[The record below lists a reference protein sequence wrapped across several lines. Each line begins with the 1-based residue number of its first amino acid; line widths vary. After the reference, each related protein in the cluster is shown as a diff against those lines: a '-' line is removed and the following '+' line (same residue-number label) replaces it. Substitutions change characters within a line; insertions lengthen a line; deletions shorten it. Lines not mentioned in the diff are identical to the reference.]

1 MLTKDTPMA
10 NYIARRL
17 GLAVLVMLTISF
29 LSFIMLKMSG
39 DLAISMAGEGS
50 GADYVEFL
58 RKTYGWDK
66 PLVVQYWN
74 WLMKAMT
81 GDIGTSFYYG
91 SSVTSLVAD
100 RLPTTLALGAMAIVL
115 ALAIAIPLG
124 MAAGRYQG
132 KIIDKIALF
141 IALLGVST
149 PIFWLSFILILVL
162 GLQLAIL
169 PISGGGSFEGLI
181 MPAMALAFYAMPA
194 VIRISRAGM
203 IDVMRSDY
211 IRTARAKGLRP
222 YQIYVQHALRNTL
235 VPVVAVASVQF
246 GFLLGGSVVV
256 ENIFAI
262 HGIGYLTWEAINQND
277 YPVVQAAL
285 LTVSAAYVVLTLLA
299 DIINMMI
306 DPRIRLS

>member
-1 MLTKDTPMA
+1 MA
-10 NYIARRL
+10 CYIARRL
-17 GLAVLVMLTISF
+17 GLAILVMLTISF
-29 LSFIMLKMSG
+29 MSFVMLKMSG
-39 DLAISMAGEGS
+39 DLAISLAGEGS

-66 PLVVQYWN
+66 PLPVQYWN
-74 WLMKAMT
+74 WLIKALQ
-81 GDIGTSFYYG
+81 GDVGTSFYYG
-91 SSVTSLVAD
+91 SPVLSLIAE
-100 RLPTTLALGAMAIVL
+100 RLPATLSLGAMAIAM

-124 MAAGRYQG
+124 MAGGRAPG
-132 KIIDKIALF
+132 GIVDRIALF

-149 PIFWLSFILILVL
+149 PIFWLSFLLILVL
-162 GLQLAIL
+162 GIQFAVL
-169 PISGGGSFEGLI
+169 PISGGGSVRHLV
-181 MPAMALAFYAMPA
+181 MPAMALAFYSMPA
-194 VIRISRAGM
+194 IIRISRAGM
-203 IDVMRSDY
+203 MEVMRSEY

-222 YQIYVQHALRNTL
+222 WQIYLQHALRNTL

-285 LTVSAAYVVLTLLA
+285 LAVSAAYVVLTLLA
-299 DIINMMI
+299 DIVNMMI
-306 DPRIRLS
+306 DPRIRLE

>member
-1 MLTKDTPMA
+1 MA

-17 GLAVLVMLTISF
+17 GLAVLVMLTISL

-39 DLAISMAGEGS
+39 DLAISLAGEGS

-66 PLVVQYWN
+66 PLIVQYWD
-74 WLMKAMT
+74 WLIKALT

-91 SSVTSLVAD
+91 SPVTTLIAE
-100 RLPTTLALGAMAIVL
+100 RMPATLALGAMAIVM
-115 ALAIAIPLG
+115 ALAVAIPLG

-132 KIIDKIALF
+132 KIVDKIALF

-149 PIFWLSFILILVL
+149 PIFWLSFLLILVL
-162 GLQLAIL
+162 GLQWGVL
-169 PISGGGSFEGLI
+169 PISGGGSFKHLL
-181 MPAMALAFYAMPA
+181 MPAMALAFYSMPA
-194 VIRISRAGM
+194 VIRIARAGM

-222 YQIYVQHALRNTL
+222 WQIYLNHALRNTL

-256 ENIFAI
+256 ENIFAV

-299 DIINMMI
+299 DIVNVMI
-306 DPRIRLS
+306 DPRIRLN

>member
-1 MLTKDTPMA
+1 MA
-10 NYIARRL
+10 YYIARRL
-17 GLAVLVMLTISF
+17 GLAVMVMLTISL
-29 LSFIMLKMSG
+29 LSFLMLKMSG

-66 PLVVQYWN
+66 PLIVQYGD
-74 WLMKAMT
+74 WLWKALR

-91 SSVTSLVAD
+91 SPVLDLVAKSM
-100 RLPTTLALGAMAIVL
+100 PVTLTLGAWAIVIALGT
-115 ALAIAIPLG
+115 AIPLG
-124 MAAGRYQG
+124 MAAGSRPG
-132 KIIDKIALF
+132 SWIDRIALF
-141 IALLGVST
+141 IALIGVST
-149 PIFWLSFILILVL
+149 PIFWLSFVLILVL
-162 GLQLAIL
+162 GLEFAVL
-169 PISGGGSFEGLI
+169 PISGGGTPAHFV
-181 MPAMALAFYAMPA
+181 MPAIALAFYSMPA
-194 VIRISRAGM
+194 IIRISRAGM

-222 YQIYVQHALRNTL
+222 HQIYLGHALRNTL

-256 ENIFAI
+256 ENIFAL

-285 LTVSAAYVVLTLLA
+285 LTVSSAYVVLTLLA
-299 DIINMMI
+299 DLLNVMI
-306 DPRIRLS
+306 DPRIRLD

>member
-1 MLTKDTPMA
+1 MA

-29 LSFIMLKMSG
+29 LSFMMLKMSG

-66 PLVVQYWN
+66 PLVVQYWD
-74 WLMKAMT
+74 WLVKALS

-91 SSVTSLVAD
+91 SPVTTLIAE
-100 RLPTTLALGAMAIVL
+100 RMPATLALGAMAIVM
-115 ALAIAIPLG
+115 ALVVAIPLG

-132 KIIDKIALF
+132 KWVDKVALF
-141 IALLGVST
+141 VALLGVST
-149 PIFWLSFILILVL
+149 PIFWLSFVLILWL
-162 GLQLAIL
+162 GLQWAIL
-169 PISGGGSFEGLI
+169 PISGGGSFRHLL
-181 MPAMALAFYAMPA
+181 MPAMALAFYSMPA

-222 YQIYVQHALRNTL
+222 WQIYLRHALRNTL

-256 ENIFAI
+256 ENIFAV

-299 DIINMMI
+299 DIVNVMI
-306 DPRIRLS
+306 DPRIRLN

>member
-1 MLTKDTPMA
+1 MA
-10 NYIARRL
+10 SYIARRL

-29 LSFIMLKMSG
+29 LSFLMLKMSG

-66 PLVVQYWN
+66 PLITQYWD
-74 WLMKAMT
+74 WLVKALQ

-91 SSVTSLVAD
+91 SPVMTLIVERMPA
-100 RLPTTLALGAMAIVL
+100 TLALGAMAIVM
-115 ALAIAIPLG
+115 ALCTAIPLG
-124 MAAGRYQG
+124 MAAGRYPG
-132 KIIDKIALF
+132 RLIDKVALLV
-141 IALLGVST
+141 ALLGVST
-149 PIFWLSFILILVL
+149 PIFWLSFLLILVL
-162 GLQLAIL
+162 GLQFAVL
-169 PISGGGSFEGLI
+169 PISGGGSFRHLI
-181 MPAMALAFYAMPA
+181 MPAMALAFYSMPA
-194 VIRISRAGM
+194 IIRISRAGM
-203 IDVMRSDY
+203 IEVMRSDY

-222 YQIYVQHALRNTL
+222 HRIYLGHALRNTL

-285 LTVSAAYVVLTLLA
+285 LAVSAAYVVLTLLA
-299 DIINMMI
+299 DIVNMMI
-306 DPRIRLS
+306 DPRIRLD

>member
-1 MLTKDTPMA
+1 MA

-29 LSFIMLKMSG
+29 LSFMMLKMSG

-66 PLVVQYWN
+66 PLVVQYWD
-74 WLMKAMT
+74 WLVKALS

-91 SSVTSLVAD
+91 SPVTTLIAE
-100 RLPTTLALGAMAIVL
+100 RMPATLALGAMAIVM
-115 ALAIAIPLG
+115 ALVVAIPLG

-132 KIIDKIALF
+132 KWVDKIALF
-141 IALLGVST
+141 VALLGVST
-149 PIFWLSFILILVL
+149 PIFWLSFVLILWL
-162 GLQLAIL
+162 GLQWAIL
-169 PISGGGSFEGLI
+169 PISGGGSFRHLL
-181 MPAMALAFYAMPA
+181 MPAMALAFYSMPA

-222 YQIYVQHALRNTL
+222 WQIYLRHALRNTL

-256 ENIFAI
+256 ENIFAV

-299 DIINMMI
+299 DIVNVMI
-306 DPRIRLS
+306 DPRIRLN

>member
-1 MLTKDTPMA
+1 MA
-10 NYIARRL
+10 SYIARRL

-29 LSFIMLKMSG
+29 LSFLMLKMSG

-66 PLVVQYWN
+66 PLIVQYWD
-74 WLMKAMT
+74 WLVKALQ

-91 SSVTSLVAD
+91 SPVMTLIVERMPA
-100 RLPTTLALGAMAIVL
+100 TLALGAMAIVM
-115 ALAIAIPLG
+115 ALCTAIPLG
-124 MAAGRYQG
+124 MAAGRYPG
-132 KIIDKIALF
+132 RLIDKVALLV
-141 IALLGVST
+141 ALLGVST
-149 PIFWLSFILILVL
+149 PIFWLSFLLILVL
-162 GLQLAIL
+162 GLQFAVL
-169 PISGGGSFEGLI
+169 PISGGGSFRHLI
-181 MPAMALAFYAMPA
+181 MPAMALAFYSMPA
-194 VIRISRAGM
+194 IIRISRAGM
-203 IDVMRSDY
+203 IEVMRSDY

-222 YQIYVQHALRNTL
+222 HRIYLGHALRNTL

-285 LTVSAAYVVLTLLA
+285 LAVSSAYVVLTLLA
-299 DIINMMI
+299 DIVNMMI
-306 DPRIRLS
+306 DPRIRLD

>member
-1 MLTKDTPMA
+1 MA
-10 NYIARRL
+10 YYIARRL

-29 LSFIMLKMSG
+29 LSFVMLKMSG
-39 DLAISMAGEGS
+39 DLAISLAGEGS

-66 PLVVQYWN
+66 PLPVQYWD
-74 WLMKAMT
+74 WLTKALQ

-91 SSVTSLVAD
+91 SPVMSLIAE
-100 RLPTTLALGAMAIVL
+100 RMPATLSLGAMAIL
-115 ALAIAIPLG
+115 IALAVAIPLG
-124 MAAGRYQG
+124 MAAGRAPG
-132 KIIDKIALF
+132 GVIDRIALF

-149 PIFWLSFILILVL
+149 PIFWLSFLLILVL
-162 GLQLAIL
+162 GIQFAVL
-169 PISGGGSFEGLI
+169 PISGGGSVRHLV
-181 MPAMALAFYAMPA
+181 MPAMALAFYSMPA
-194 VIRISRAGM
+194 IIRISRAGM
-203 IDVMRSDY
+203 IEVMRSEY

-222 YQIYVQHALRNTL
+222 WQIYVHHALRNTL

-285 LTVSAAYVVLTLLA
+285 LAVSSAYVVLTLLA
-299 DIINMMI
+299 DIVNMMI
-306 DPRIRLS
+306 DPRIRLE

>member
-1 MLTKDTPMA
+1 MA
-10 NYIARRL
+10 YYIARRL
-17 GLAVLVMLTISF
+17 GLAVMVMLTISL
-29 LSFIMLKMSG
+29 LSFLMLKMSG

-66 PLVVQYWN
+66 PLIVQYGD
-74 WLMKAMT
+74 WLWKALR

-91 SSVTSLVAD
+91 SPVLDLVAKSM
-100 RLPTTLALGAMAIVL
+100 PVTLTLGAWAIVIALGT
-115 ALAIAIPLG
+115 AIPLG
-124 MAAGRYQG
+124 MAAGSRPG
-132 KIIDKIALF
+132 SWIDRIALF
-141 IALLGVST
+141 IALIGVST
-149 PIFWLSFILILVL
+149 PIFWLSFVLILVL
-162 GLQLAIL
+162 GLEFAVL
-169 PISGGGSFEGLI
+169 PISGGGTPAHFV
-181 MPAMALAFYAMPA
+181 MPAIALAFYSMPA
-194 VIRISRAGM
+194 IIRISRAGM

-222 YQIYVQHALRNTL
+222 HQIYLRHALRNTL

-256 ENIFAI
+256 ENIFAL

-285 LTVSAAYVVLTLLA
+285 LTVSSAYVVLTLLA
-299 DIINMMI
+299 DLLNVMI
-306 DPRIRLS
+306 DPRIRLD

>member
-1 MLTKDTPMA
+1 MA
-10 NYIARRL
+10 HYIVRRL

-29 LSFIMLKMSG
+29 LSFVMLKMSG
-39 DLAISMAGEGS
+39 DLAISLAGEGS
-50 GADYVEFL
+50 GADYVDFL

-66 PLVVQYWN
+66 PLIVQYWD
-74 WLMKAMT
+74 WLLRALQ

-91 SSVTSLVAD
+91 SPVGTLILD
-100 RLPTTLALGAMAIVL
+100 RMPATLALGAIAIVM
-115 ALAIAIPLG
+115 ALVVAIPLG
-124 MAAGRYQG
+124 MAAGRSPG
-132 KIIDKIALF
+132 GMLDRIALL

-162 GLQLAIL
+162 GLQWAIL
-169 PISGGGSFEGLI
+169 PISGGGSFRHLL
-181 MPAMALAFYAMPA
+181 MPAMALAFYSMPA
-194 VIRISRAGM
+194 IIRISRAGM
-203 IDVMRSDY
+203 IEVMRSDY

-222 YQIYVQHALRNTL
+222 WQIYLHHALRNTL

-285 LTVSAAYVVLTLLA
+285 LAVSSAYVVLTLVA
-299 DIINMMI
+299 DLINVMI
-306 DPRIRLS
+306 DPRIRLD

>member
-1 MLTKDTPMA
+1 MTS
-10 NYIARRL
+10 YIARRL
-17 GLAVLVMLTISF
+17 GLAALVMLTISF

-66 PLVVQYWN
+66 PLVEQYWR
-74 WLMKAMT
+74 WLLNALR

-91 SSVTSLVAD
+91 APVTTLIAE
-100 RLPTTLALGAMAIVL
+100 RMPATLALGAMAIVM
-115 ALAIAIPLG
+115 ALAVAIPLG
-124 MAAGRYQG
+124 MAAGRYPG
-132 KIIDKIALF
+132 GLVDRIALF
-141 IALLGVST
+141 VALLGVST
-149 PIFWLSFILILVL
+149 PIFWLSFLLILVL
-162 GLQLAIL
+162 GLQWAVL
-169 PISGGGSFEGLI
+169 PISGGGSFKHLL
-181 MPAMALAFYAMPA
+181 MPAMALAFYSMPA
-194 VIRISRAGM
+194 IIRISRAGM

-222 YQIYVQHALRNTL
+222 WQIYLHHALRNTL

-256 ENIFAI
+256 ENIFAV

-285 LTVSAAYVVLTLLA
+285 LTVSSAYVVLTLLA
-299 DIINMMI
+299 DIVNVMI

>member
-1 MLTKDTPMA
+1 MA
-10 NYIARRL
+10 SYIARRL

-29 LSFIMLKMSG
+29 LSFLMLKMSG

-66 PLVVQYWN
+66 PLIVQYWD
-74 WLMKAMT
+74 WLVKALQ

-91 SSVTSLVAD
+91 SPVMTLIVE
-100 RLPTTLALGAMAIVL
+100 RMPTTLALGAMAIVM
-115 ALAIAIPLG
+115 ALCTAIPLG
-124 MAAGRYQG
+124 MAAGRYPG
-132 KIIDKIALF
+132 RLIDKVALLV
-141 IALLGVST
+141 ALLGVST
-149 PIFWLSFILILVL
+149 PIFWLSFLLILVL
-162 GLQLAIL
+162 GLQFAVL
-169 PISGGGSFEGLI
+169 PISGGGSFRHLI
-181 MPAMALAFYAMPA
+181 MPAMALAFYSMPA
-194 VIRISRAGM
+194 IIRISRAGM
-203 IDVMRSDY
+203 IEVMRSDY

-222 YQIYVQHALRNTL
+222 HRIYLGHALRNTL

-285 LTVSAAYVVLTLLA
+285 LAVSSAYVVLTLLA
-299 DIINMMI
+299 DIVNMMI
-306 DPRIRLS
+306 DPRIRLD